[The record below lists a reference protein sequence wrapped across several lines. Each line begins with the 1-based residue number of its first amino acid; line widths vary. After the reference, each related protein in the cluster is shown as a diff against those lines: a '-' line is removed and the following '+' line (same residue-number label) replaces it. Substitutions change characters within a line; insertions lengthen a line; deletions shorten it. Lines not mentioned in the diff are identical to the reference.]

1 MTASPSLTFAISSA
15 SKSKD
20 EAWDFIRFFFEEDQQ
35 TQFSLDRYSIPL
47 NRKSCEAK
55 IDDDIKYYQDE
66 MDYFN
71 QLREENPEYA
81 SEFPEDYFYEITP
94 EMKTDFLHL
103 IESVSTSEK
112 VDPAILS
119 IIDEDAAA
127 YFAGQKSA
135 DEVAKLIQNRARTK
149 VSER

>member
-1 MTASPSLTFAISSA
+1 
-15 SKSKD
+15 
-20 EAWDFIRFFFEEDQQ
+20 
-35 TQFSLDRYSIPL
+35 
-47 NRKSCEAK
+47 
-55 IDDDIKYYQDE
+55 